1 MRLRHHFPTKLA
13 YAITLAA
20 ILVGAGSAAAQDAD
34 DDPVSIGDSGAGYID
49 SAVIG
54 NNARFRFD
62 AAYGSNKPNR
72 GEFIWAWTPPSGNG
86 PARSESRV
94 DYQRFSAY
102 VEWAPSDDFSV
113 FVDAPAVLSN
123 PTINDNT
130 AGFGD
135 MEAGF
140 KLALCRECNTLVT
153 FQMKTYLPTGDE
165 KSGMG
170 TGHVSI
176 EPGLLFLHRQ
186 DWVTFEGEL
195 RHWIPIEGTPN
206 DQGNVTRYG
215 VGASSNLA
223 PIGLPKIT
231 PVVEAVGWTFL
242 NGRARY
248 ISAGGSDVREDSGG
262 DTIVNLKIGSRYK
275 LTECSDVY
283 VGYGRALTGDRLY
296 QDILR
301 LELRHKF

>member
-1 MRLRHHFPTKLA
+1 MRARTNFSLRLVHA
-13 YAITLAA
+13 VTLAA
-20 ILVGAGSAAAQDAD
+20 FLVGAGSTCAQDAD

-62 AAYGSNKPNR
+62 AAYDSNKPNR
-72 GEFIWAWTPPSGNG
+72 GEFIWAWTPPSANG
-86 PARSESRV
+86 PGRAESRV
-94 DYQRFSAY
+94 DYQRLSAY

-140 KLALCRECNTLVT
+140 KMAVCRECNTLVT

-170 TGHVSI
+170 TARTGSHSRENSAI
-176 EPGLLFLHRQ
+176 GFRSRER
-186 DWVTFEGEL
+186 
-195 RHWIPIEGTPN
+195 RR
-206 DQGNVTRYG
+206 TRATSPDTDS
-215 VGASSNLA
+215 V
-223 PIGLPKIT
+223 
-231 PVVEAVGWTFL
+231 
-242 NGRARY
+242 RARTWLRWEW
-248 ISAGGSDVREDSGG
+248 IESHRSSRLSAGPS
-262 DTIVNLKIGSRYK
+262 
-275 LTECSDVY
+275 
-283 VGYGRALTGDRLY
+283 
-296 QDILR
+296 
-301 LELRHKF
+301 